1 MNRTSIEW
9 TEYSWNPVTGC
20 TPVSPGCANCYARRI
35 YERFHRDFT
44 PMFHPE
50 KLKEARKLPPH
61 SLVFVNSTS
70 DLFHEN
76 IAFADINAVFNEIRN
91 RPDVIFQIL
100 TKRPERALEYSNLYM
115 NIPYNAW
122 IGVSVENRDYL
133 WRIDVLRQINAVN
146 RFVSFEPLIGPV
158 GKVNLE
164 KIKWVIVGGES
175 GPKHREMNVEWVREI
190 RDQAIAQNIPFF
202 FKQWGGPRPGGQ
214 AVLDGR
220 EWKEYPKG
228 MILGVKE

>member
-50 KLKEARKLPPH
+50 KLKEARKLPSH

-100 TKRPERALEYSNLYM
+100 TKRPE
-115 NIPYNAW
+115 
-122 IGVSVENRDYL
+122 
-133 WRIDVLRQINAVN
+133 
-146 RFVSFEPLIGPV
+146 
-158 GKVNLE
+158 
-164 KIKWVIVGGES
+164 
-175 GPKHREMNVEWVREI
+175 
-190 RDQAIAQNIPFF
+190 
-202 FKQWGGPRPGGQ
+202 
-214 AVLDGR
+214 
-220 EWKEYPKG
+220 
-228 MILGVKE
+228 